1 MPDNS
6 ITTPT
11 NAVRRSQAPLIL
23 ALAGSLVMLAA
34 CSDSTPS
41 NTGPLLYET
50 SYTGVLKTA
59 QGDYT
64 FEPTV
69 CGVYQEDNFDDIE
82 IHGPGTAPDGE
93 AFFFELSSTAESLSL
108 ALGVNKPMTHSDRVI
123 KAGRWSSE
131 SFVVAISEDR
141 KQFSAKDI
149 VLVDW
154 NQNRIDGLASLEI
167 DCRL

>member
-1 MPDNS
+1 MPDHS
-6 ITTPT
+6 TTTPT
-11 NAVRRSQAPLIL
+11 NAPRRSQAPLLL

-34 CSDSTPS
+34 CSDDTAS

-50 SYTGVLKTA
+50 NYVGVLKTA

-64 FEPTV
+64 FEPTT
-69 CGVYQEDNFDDIE
+69 CGVYREDNVDDLE

-93 AFFFELSSTAESLSL
+93 AFFFELSSTAETMSLS
-108 ALGVNKPMTHSDRVI
+108 LGVNKPMTHSDRVI
-123 KAGRWSSE
+123 HAGRWNSE
-131 SFVVAISEDR
+131 PFVVAISEDGR
-141 KQFSAKDI
+141 KFSAKDI

-167 DCRL
+167 DCSM